1 MKITDIRCATIG
13 DNPIVR
19 ILTDAGISGY
29 GPVEFTKPYIKPHVM
44 HLREALIGEDP
55 TNVERVMLKIRQRGA
70 FKPYGAGVSAVEIA
84 LWDIA
89 GRAAGVPVY
98 KLLGGKVRDR
108 VRVYNGG
115 VRERMTRFEPEDFAA
130 SVRAMKA
137 APHGFTI
144 VKQGIGFHSGMKHE
158 AGFHIGETRPSPFHG
173 ALDRGLMT
181 ERAFKHVV
189 ECVAAMKAELGD
201 GIGLALD
208 CGPGM
213 MVPDAIRLAR
223 ALEPY
228 NIMWLEDMITG
239 DYIPYVNADVY
250 REVTQASST
259 PIHTGEQIYLRQNFK
274 ELIEKKAVNIVGP
287 DPCDVGGLAELKW
300 IAEYADL
307 HGILM
312 APHGIAD
319 GALGIAAL
327 VQVSAA
333 LPDNYIAFEL
343 PAIRPAWWIDILEGF
358 PNPLVKD
365 GFIEVWDRPG
375 LGVDFNVGKASA
387 YLAEA
392 DKGFFD

>member
-1 MKITDIRCATIG
+1 MKITDIRCATLG
-13 DNPIVR
+13 ENPVVR

-44 HLREALIGEDP
+44 HLRDALIGEDP

-70 FKPYGAGVSAVEIA
+70 FKPYGAAVSAVEIA

-89 GRAAGVPVY
+89 GRAAGVPIY
-98 KLLGGKVRDR
+98 KLLGGRVRDR

-115 VRERMTRFEPEDFAA
+115 VRYRMTSFEPEDFAA

-144 VKQGIGFHSGMKHE
+144 VKQGIGFHSGMKHDPT
-158 AGFHIGETRPSPFHG
+158 FHIGETRKSPFHG

-181 ERAFKHVV
+181 ERSFKHLVA
-189 ECVAAMKAELGD
+189 CVAAMKAELGD

-250 REVTQASST
+250 REVTRATST

-274 ELIEKKAVNIVGP
+274 DLIERKAVNIVGP

-343 PAIRPAWWIDILEGF
+343 PAIRPDWWLDILDGF
-358 PNPLVKD
+358 PNPLVKE

-375 LGVDFNVGKASA
+375 LGVDFNVDKAVG
-387 YLAEA
+387 YLSEG